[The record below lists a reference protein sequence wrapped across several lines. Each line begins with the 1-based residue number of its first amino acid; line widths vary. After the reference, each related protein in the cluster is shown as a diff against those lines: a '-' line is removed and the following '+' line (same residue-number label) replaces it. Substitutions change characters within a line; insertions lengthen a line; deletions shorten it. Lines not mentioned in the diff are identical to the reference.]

1 MEDIE
6 DVLGPAG
13 LSSGGAPPGL
23 RIPLSATVAVK
34 PKRKSSRV
42 AQTPEARIP
51 GTQVPIAFH
60 LR

>member
-13 LSSGGAPPGL
+13 LSSGGEPPGL
-23 RIPLSATVAVK
+23 RIPLSATVAIK

-42 AQTPEARIP
+42 AETPEARIP
-51 GTQVPIAFH
+51 GTQVAF
-60 LR
+60 LFT